1 MMASLRSAG
10 SVPRK
15 VGAEGAEKHFGF
27 AWRVSEPSTPTATLR
42 AVPDWV

>member
-1 MMASLRSAG
+1 MASLRSAG

-15 VGAEGAEKHFGF
+15 VGAEGAEHFGF